1 MAQIKNALI
10 KTWNNEGLIDFAKT
24 LAGYGVL
31 IRSDEEQSEFFKK
44 EGIYTEKFSLS
55 SYPDIFKLLEE
66 DNLIVT
72 NLKPIGFLINDKT
85 ELSGYSNHIF
95 LINHA
100 AKRYEQ
106 HLTIVDPK
114 DYTDVVERLRDNK
127 IDLEFRKKL
136 AAKAL
141 NYAIKYDIQL
151 AKAIYNDKF
160 PDILN
165 MCFDKREDLRYG
177 ENYHQEAAFYVS
189 NNRSPESVS
198 SSTQLQGKKLSY
210 NNIMDANNAIECIK
224 EFDEPTVVIMKHATP
239 TGIASS
245 DNLVQA
251 WKYAFETDT
260 DSPYGGIVSINRR
273 IDKDLAEELSK
284 LFLEIIIAPSFA
296 DESREIF
303 GKKKNL
309 ILLEVRGI
317 DKPSMREDQ
326 EFRSVPD
333 GLIIQDRDTK
343 KIDYTDWKVVTEKKP
358 SDEDIKTMVFG
369 FKCVKWVRSN
379 AIVFVKD
386 KKTVGIGGGQTS
398 RVDSS
403 WIAVNKGKDKINES
417 IMASDAFFPFRDAV
431 DVVAKDFKLK
441 GIVQPGGS
449 IRDKEIIDAANE
461 YGIPMVFTGQRCF
474 KH

>member
-1 MAQIKNALI
+1 MMQIKNALI
-10 KTWNNEGLIDFAKT
+10 KTWNNENVIDFAKS
-24 LAGYGVL
+24 LSKYGVL
-31 IRSDEEQSEFFKK
+31 IKSDEDQSEFFKK
-44 EGIYTEKFSLS
+44 EGIDTKNFSLS
-55 SYPDIFKLLEE
+55 SYSDIFKILEE
-66 DNLIVT
+66 EDLIVI
-72 NLKPIGFLINDKT
+72 NLKPISLLTDDEIEFSSYSNLISLIN
-85 ELSGYSNHIF
+85 N
-95 LINHA
+95 A
-100 AKRYEQ
+100 AKQYKQ
-106 HLTIVDPK
+106 HITIVDPK
-114 DYTDVVERLRDNK
+114 DYTEVIQQLRDNK
-127 IDLEFRKKL
+127 IGLEFRKKF

-151 AKAIYNDKF
+151 AKTIYSDKF
-160 PDILN
+160 PNILN
-165 MCFDKREDLRYG
+165 MSFDKREDLRYG

-189 NNRSPESVS
+189 DNRSSGSIS
-198 SSTQLQGKKLSY
+198 SSIQLQGKKLSY

-251 WKYAFETDT
+251 WKDAFDTDT
-260 DSPYGGIVSINRR
+260 DSPYGGIVSINRK
-273 IDKDLAEELSK
+273 IEKDLAEELSK
-284 LFLEIIIAPSFA
+284 LFLEIIIAPSFD

-309 ILLEVRGI
+309 ILLEAKGI
-317 DKPSMREDQ
+317 DKPSVKEDM
-326 EFRSVPD
+326 EFRSVFD
-333 GLIIQDRDTK
+333 GMIIQDKDTK
-343 KIDYTDWKVVTEKKP
+343 KIDYTNWKVVTDKKP
-358 SDEDIKTMVFG
+358 SEEDLKTMVFG

-403 WIAVNKGKDKINES
+403 WIAVNKGKDKINDS
-417 IMASDAFFPFRDAV
+417 IMASDAFFPFRDAI
-431 DVVAKDFKLK
+431 DVVAKEFKLK